1 MSTCHVILSYY
12 YVYLSIYIY
21 PSLSLSLSLSHPPHL
36 TSIYCMSSC
45 HVIVS
50 YIYTKLIR
58 QTLDNIYVNN
68 KNYIMYKIT
77 KTPSS
82 SEFFPIYLVTS
93 CNCPDGTFTRIH
105 FQSYDRT
112 KCVSFINEIEDNS
125 PDIEPV
131 FLMESNGYV

>member
-1 MSTCHVILSYY
+1 MSCHLVILLC
-12 YVYLSIYIY
+12 LSIYIY